1 MLTYWPRRR
10 IASMVPSINSLRRST
25 LCWCHR
31 RFRPSVFVVPAGMCC
46 ATIAG
51 PIRSI
56 ISIVRLNSE
65 DFPPGPQTT
74 ALCPGRGN
82 CYLGKT
88 GRLSHSSGV
97 RHRHRVAT
105 SIADDGVMA
114 VGLNGGPTPGPK
126 HRADPQRPP
135 TALTDP
141 ATLPSG
147 APTKPASLAESFA
160 GADPQ
165 ADAERRQGLRRMKV
179 VALSFLIGATGVFL
193 GCRWAQA
200 AGFTA
205 AWVGYVGAAGEA
217 GMVGALADWF
227 AVTALFKHPLGIPI
241 PHTAIIKRK
250 KDQLGEGLGTFVRET
265 FLSREV
271 VGTKS
276 RDAQIPSRLGKWLS
290 DTSHAE
296 RVAAESATVLRVVV
310 ELLRDD
316 DVQHVIDR
324 MIVRRLADRAFQWSL
339 NAGEVIQRV
348 IERDSPT
355 WSPRFIDHLVG
366 DRIHRELMD
375 FTDKVRRNP
384 EHELRRSATRFLFE
398 FADDLQH
405 DDTTIAR
412 AEAVKEQLMS
422 REEVTNAAAT
432 AWTTLKRLVLEGVD
446 DPSSAL
452 RTRITD
458 AVVSIG
464 ESLRDDAE
472 LRDKVDNWIVR
483 GAEHLVGQYGVEIT
497 AIITD
502 TIERWDA
509 EEASRRIELHVDRD
523 LQFIRINGTVVGS
536 LAGLIIYGLAQL
548 LF

>member
-1 MLTYWPRRR
+1 
-10 IASMVPSINSLRRST
+10 VP
-25 LCWCHR
+25 
-31 RFRPSVFVVPAGMCC
+31 G
-46 ATIAG
+46 
-51 PIRSI
+51 
-56 ISIVRLNSE
+56 
-65 DFPPGPQTT
+65 
-74 ALCPGRGN
+74 
-82 CYLGKT
+82 
-88 GRLSHSSGV
+88 
-97 RHRHRVAT
+97 
-105 SIADDGVMA
+105 
-114 VGLNGGPTPGPK
+114 
-126 HRADPQRPP
+126 
-135 TALTDP
+135 
-141 ATLPSG
+141 
-147 APTKPASLAESFA
+147 KPASIAESFA

-165 ADAERRQGLRRMKV
+165 ADLERRQGLRRMKV
-179 VALSFLIGATGVFL
+179 VALGFLVGATAIFI

-200 AGFTA
+200 GGTA
-205 AWVGYVGAAGEA
+205 PTWVGYLGAAGEA

-227 AVTALFKHPLGIPI
+227 AVTALFTHPLGIPI

-250 KDQLGEGLGTFVRET
+250 KDQLGESLGTFVREN
-265 FLSREV
+265 FLSPEV
-271 VGTKS
+271 VATKL
-276 RDAQIPSRLGKWLS
+276 RDAQIPGRLGKWLS

-310 ELLRDD
+310 ELLRDE
-316 DVQHVIDR
+316 DVQLVIDR
-324 MIVRRLADRAFQWSL
+324 MIVRRLGEPQWGPPVGRVLSTLLAENRQDALIQLLADRAFQWSL

-355 WSPRFIDHLVG
+355 WSPRFIDQLVG

-398 FADDLQH
+398 FADDLQN
-405 DDTTIAR
+405 DDATIAR
-412 AEAVKEQLMS
+412 AEAVKDQLMS
-422 REEVTNAAAT
+422 REEVTNAAGT
-432 AWTTLKRLVLEGVD
+432 AWKTLKRLVLEGVD

-452 RTRITD
+452 RSRIAD
-458 AVVSIG
+458 AVVRLG

-483 GAEHLVGQYGVEIT
+483 AAEHLLAQYGVEIT

-509 EEASRRIELHVDRD
+509 EEASRRIELYVGRD

-536 LAGLIIYGLAQL
+536 LAGLIIYAIAQL

>member
-1 MLTYWPRRR
+1 
-10 IASMVPSINSLRRST
+10 V
-25 LCWCHR
+25 
-31 RFRPSVFVVPAGMCC
+31 
-46 ATIAG
+46 
-51 PIRSI
+51 
-56 ISIVRLNSE
+56 
-65 DFPPGPQTT
+65 
-74 ALCPGRGN
+74 
-82 CYLGKT
+82 
-88 GRLSHSSGV
+88 
-97 RHRHRVAT
+97 
-105 SIADDGVMA
+105 A
-114 VGLNGGPTPGPK
+114 VGLNGRPDAGPK
-126 HRADPQRPP
+126 HRADPRRVPTTADPTPP
-135 TALTDP
+135 P
-141 ATLPSG
+141 PGVPSRS
-147 APTKPASLAESFA
+147 ASLAESFA

-165 ADAERRQGLRRMKV
+165 ADAERRRGLRRMKV
-179 VALSFLIGATGVFL
+179 VALSFLVGATVLFL
-193 GCRWAQA
+193 ACRWAQS
-200 AGFTA
+200 AGITA
-205 AWVGYVGAAGEA
+205 TWVGYVSAGAEA

-250 KDQLGEGLGTFVRET
+250 KDQLGESLGTFVREN
-265 FLSREV
+265 FLSPEV
-271 VGTKS
+271 VGTKI
-276 RDAQIPSRLGKWLS
+276 RDAQIPSRLGKWLAELP
-290 DTSHAE
+290 HAQ
-296 RVAAESATVLRVVV
+296 RVAAESATVLRVLV

-316 DVQHVIDR
+316 DVQQVIDR
-324 MIVRRLADRAFQWSL
+324 IIVKRIAEPQWGPPVGRVLATLLAERRQEALIQLLADRAFQWSL
-339 NAGEVIQRV
+339 NAGEIIQRV
-348 IERDSPT
+348 VERDSPT
-355 WSPRFIDHLVG
+355 WSPRFVDHLVG

-398 FADDLQH
+398 FADDLQN
-405 DDTTIAR
+405 DDATIAR

-509 EEASRRIELHVDRD
+509 EEASRRIELHVGRD